1 MEKVVYLF
9 PGQGAQYVGMGK
21 DLYEAFTPARE
32 VFERA
37 NTLLGYD
44 LARICFFGP
53 EEKLN
58 STALSQVAIFVTS
71 VAVLEVFEKEV
82 VREEECFAAAGLS
95 LGEYTA
101 LYYGGAFNFED
112 VLQVVKKRGQY
123 MQEASEEKPGG
134 MVCIIGLDDEE
145 VEEIAQQAS
154 QAGEIIVANLNCPG
168 QRVLSGTREAVAL
181 AARLAEE
188 RQALKVV
195 HLKVSGAFHSRFMA
209 TASEKLAQD
218 LARVEIKPLRV
229 PIVSNVT
236 GSFVEEPEEILSY
249 LIKQV
254 TSPVLW
260 QSSMEFLASQ
270 GAKKFYEIGPGR
282 VLSGLLK
289 RTLPEAV
296 VQNIADLKTLERL
309 RRRFSAQVT

>member
-1 MEKVVYLF
+1 MERVVYLF
-9 PGQGAQYVGMGK
+9 PGQGAQYAGMGK
-21 DLYEAFTPARE
+21 DLYEEFTPARK

-37 NTLLGYD
+37 NNILGYD

-53 EEKLN
+53 EDKLH
-58 STALSQVAIFVTS
+58 STGLSQVAIFVTS
-71 VAVLEVFEKEV
+71 VAVLGVFEKEV
-82 VREEECFAAAGLS
+82 MREEECFAAAGLS

-101 LYYGGAFNFED
+101 LYYAGAFNFED

-123 MQEASEEKPGG
+123 MQEASDENPGG
-134 MVCIIGLDDEE
+134 MVSIIGLDDE
-145 VEEIAQQAS
+145 VEEIAQEAS

-168 QRVLSGTREAVAL
+168 QRVLSGAREAVIL
-181 AARLAEE
+181 AGRLAEK

-209 TASEKLAQD
+209 TASEKLARD
-218 LARVEIKPLRV
+218 LARVEIKPPHI

-236 GSFVEEPEEILSY
+236 GSFVQEPEEIRSS

-260 QSSMEFLASQ
+260 QRSMEFLASQ

>member
-21 DLYEAFTPARE
+21 DLYQEFTLVRE
-32 VFERA
+32 VFKRA
-37 NTLLGYD
+37 NNLLGYD

-58 STALSQVAIFVTS
+58 STGLSQVAIFVTS
-71 VAVLEVFEKEV
+71 VAVLKVFEKEV
-82 VREEECFAAAGLS
+82 MREEECFAAAGLS

-101 LYYGGAFNFED
+101 LYYAGAFNFED
-112 VLQVVKKRGQY
+112 VLEVVKKRGQY
-123 MQEASEEKPGG
+123 MQEASEENPGG
-134 MVCIIGLDDEE
+134 MVSIIGLDDQE
-145 VEEIAQQAS
+145 VEEIAREAS

-168 QRVLSGTREAVAL
+168 QTVLSGEKEAVTL
-181 AARLAEE
+181 AGKLAEA

-209 TASEKLAQD
+209 TASEKLARD
-218 LARVEIKPLRV
+218 LALVEIKPPHV

-236 GSFVEEPEEILSY
+236 GGFVGEPEEIRSA

-260 QSSMEFLASQ
+260 QKSMEFLASQ

-282 VLSGLLK
+282 VLSGLLS
-289 RTLPEAV
+289 RTLPQAEV
-296 VQNIADLKTLERL
+296 RNIADLKTLERL